1 MDAHLGGNSDED
13 QDICIILKCL
23 PGDCSLT
30 IKGGG
35 EQLFY
40 NGEFGQH
47 LDQVIEI
54 NITGENRHCIL
65 KDIIPTMQ
73 YSGLECTTSI

>member
-35 EQLFY
+35 SSYFIME
-40 NGEFGQH
+40 N
-47 LDQVIEI
+47 LDNTLTKSSKLTLLVRTE
-54 NITGENRHCIL
+54 TV
-65 KDIIPTMQ
+65 
-73 YSGLECTTSI
+73 S